1 MCVRDR
7 NFPLYKKIDGAVI
20 ESESEADLDC
30 VLTFQTDSILQRF
43 MLRFESLA
51 LDCNDHLYI
60 YDGAHAFGNY
70 KVSGHFPHL
79 SIVSKISNSIKLFR
93 ISRYFEYRG
102 ISSIKEGGV
111 KKFWF
116 YSITFSNETKL
127 ILSITISLVLERSP
141 SISLSSFSPF
151 FLILF

>member
-1 MCVRDR
+1 M
-7 NFPLYKKIDGAVI
+7 I

-60 YDGAHAFGNY
+60 YDGAHAFGHY
-70 KVSGHFPHL
+70 KVSTQFPYL
-79 SIVSKISNSIKLFR
+79 SILSKISNSIKVFQV
-93 ISRYFEYRG
+93 SRCFKYQS

-111 KKFWF
+111 KSSG
-116 YSITFSNETKL
+116 SILLLSQTK
-127 ILSITISLVLERSP
+127 RN
-141 SISLSSFSPF
+141 
-151 FLILF
+151 

>member
-60 YDGAHAFGNY
+60 YDGAHAFGHY
-70 KVSGHFPHL
+70 KVSSQFPYL
-79 SIVSKISNSIKLFR
+79 SIVSKVSDSIKVFQV
-93 ISRYFEYRG
+93 SRYFKYQGRRG
-102 ISSIKEGGV
+102 EKILV
-111 KKFWF
+111 LF
-116 YSITFSNETKL
+116 YYFLKRNETNSL
-127 ILSITISLVLERSP
+127 CYHFFSI
-141 SISLSSFSPF
+141 
-151 FLILF
+151 